1 MRASAFADALRQI
14 PHLTL
19 LPLTVAEA
27 QHAAGIAAR
36 QRLRGAD
43 AVYVAAALHCGGV
56 LVTLDREQHDRGV
69 GIVPVRYPAE
79 VLEQ

>member
-1 MRASAFADALRQI
+1 MRADAFAAALRQI
-14 PHLTL
+14 PHLAL

-27 QHAAGIAAR
+27 QHAAGLAAR
-36 QRLRGAD
+36 PRLRGPN

-56 LVTLDREQHDRGV
+56 LGTLDREQHDRGV
-69 GIVPVRYPAE
+69 GSVPVRDPAE